1 MPTQL
6 QQSVQAD
13 PVEPVQAHNPDPTEG
28 GLTEAQQRT
37 LDAIREYIH
46 TNGIPPSV
54 RDVGDLMGLSST
66 SSVQIHLMNLA
77 RAGAIEVRKGVPR
90 SIRVLWPCPEAC

>member
-6 QQSVQAD
+6 QSVQAD
-13 PVEPVQAHNPDPTEG
+13 PIEPVQAHYPTEG

-37 LDAIREYIH
+37 LDAIRTYIEA
-46 TNGIPPSV
+46 NGIPPSV